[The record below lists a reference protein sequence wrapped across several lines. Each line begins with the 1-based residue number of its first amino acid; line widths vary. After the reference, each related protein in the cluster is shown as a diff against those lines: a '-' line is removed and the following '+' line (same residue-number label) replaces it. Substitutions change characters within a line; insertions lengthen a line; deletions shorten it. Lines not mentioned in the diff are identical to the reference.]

1 MLTVKKIKEQKNKMS
16 ETNFTNLNIE
26 DPKQSQ
32 TQTGDLEVTRG
43 LETSRRKKKLSTEEK
58 RELIRRQLTSNF
70 PTKTLFFFS
79 IVYFII
85 GFSGIGLQIA
95 LICYK
100 AIGYE
105 IGNGIWGGAFAVFN
119 GLIKLNLCNNKAFIV
134 YMCV

>member
-1 MLTVKKIKEQKNKMS
+1 MFTVEKRKEKEQKKMS

-58 RELIRRQLTSNF
+58 RELIRRQLATNF

-105 IGNGIWGGAFAVFN
+105 IGNGIWGGSFAIFN
-119 GLIKLNLCNNKAFIV
+119 GLIKLNLCNNNAFIV
-134 YMCV
+134 